1 MQELLV
7 TEAWRTAYPGASI
20 GVLAMRGVANPTGHA
35 LLDKRKGELEQEL
48 CSRYSGY
55 DRTALK
61 ALAAIQAYTSYYRQ
75 FRKTYHVLLQLES
88 VVLKGRPIL
97 GSPALVEA
105 MFMAELKH
113 LLLTSGH
120 DLQKVQL
127 PIQVGVSDG
136 GERFVRINGKEQLL
150 KKGDMFIADAQGIL
164 SSVIY
169 GPDQRTQIMPDTRQ
183 VLFTS
188 YVPASIGKESVH
200 EHLRYIRDSVLL
212 VSPEAQVLSLDVYR

>member
-7 TEAWRTAYPGASI
+7 TEVWRTAYPGASI
-20 GVLAMRGVANPTGHA
+20 GILAMRAVANPTGHA
-35 LLDKRKGELEQEL
+35 LLDRRKRELEQQL

-55 DRTALK
+55 DRAALK
-61 ALAAIQAYTSYYRQ
+61 ALAVIRAYTSYYRR
-75 FRKTYHVLLQLES
+75 FRKTYHVQLQLES
-88 VVLKGRPIL
+88 VVLKGKPIP
-97 GSPALVEA
+97 STPALVQA

-120 DLQKVQL
+120 DLQEVQL
-127 PIQVGVSDG
+127 PFQIRVSDG
-136 GERFVRINGKEQLL
+136 TERFVRINSEEQQL

-169 GPDQRTQIMPDTRQ
+169 GPDQRTRITPDTHQ

-188 YVPASIGKESVH
+188 YVPKGIDRELVY
-200 EHLRYIRDSVLL
+200 EHLQDIRDSILL
-212 VSPEAQVLSLDVYR
+212 VSPKAEVLSLDICR